1 MKLKTKLLG
10 AFFIVLLLTAGIG
23 FTGIIVARNIS
34 VVVSSITTNLLP
46 SLGYISQ
53 VDASLAELRW
63 NQLRYITLI
72 GTREEAKSDI
82 DKSINDVKENMDKFE
97 ATISSVEQSRNW
109 DKFTIEYA
117 DYLKGTKDIIQLVK
131 DNKADEALMHYNSYR
146 IAYDGFKENINF
158 LVNLNKSN
166 GIKAV
171 ENTVNLETTGQYIV
185 IAIML
190 IAILLGIGIAL
201 IISKNITETIKVI
214 SLAIGKVA
222 DGDLTV
228 AELRITTKD
237 EIGLMA
243 GMINKMVENLR
254 TIVQKVVESSHEL
267 AASSEELSA
276 SSEETTSATEHV
288 ATTIGY
294 LATGAD
300 NQSQEVQHARTVVN
314 EMSANVQQVA
324 KNSRSVTESSIK
336 VSMIAN
342 QGLKEANN
350 AVDRIEQINR
360 VSSETASVIKGLV
373 QEMEKIGQIIDVI
386 KGIAD
391 QTNLLALNAAI
402 EAARAGENGRGFA
415 VVAEEV
421 RKLAE
426 QSVISAQSISELI
439 NSIQKETN
447 LAVNVIELGSKEVA
461 LGVVAVKQ
469 VGDSFKVIADE
480 LNGVVEEIKEV
491 ADIAQELTV
500 GSNKVIISIENIA
513 DVADKTAASSQEVT
527 GIAEEQTASME
538 GVAKSA
544 QDLAI
549 LAGMLQEL
557 VKGFKS

>member
-1 MKLKTKLLG
+1 
-10 AFFIVLLLTAGIG
+10 
-23 FTGIIVARNIS
+23 
-34 VVVSSITTNLLP
+34 
-46 SLGYISQ
+46 
-53 VDASLAELRW
+53 
-63 NQLRYITLI
+63 
-72 GTREEAKSDI
+72 
-82 DKSINDVKENMDKFE
+82 
-97 ATISSVEQSRNW
+97 
-109 DKFTIEYA
+109 
-117 DYLKGTKDIIQLVK
+117 
-131 DNKADEALMHYNSYR
+131 
-146 IAYDGFKENINF
+146 
-158 LVNLNKSN
+158 
-166 GIKAV
+166 
-171 ENTVNLETTGQYIV
+171 
-185 IAIML
+185 
-190 IAILLGIGIAL
+190 
-201 IISKNITETIKVI
+201 
-214 SLAIGKVA
+214 
-222 DGDLTV
+222 
-228 AELRITTKD
+228 
-237 EIGLMA
+237 
-243 GMINKMVENLR
+243 
-254 TIVQKVVESSHEL
+254 VESSHEL

-461 LGVVAVKQ
+461 LGVVA
-469 VGDSFKVIADE
+469 GR
-480 LNGVVEEIKEV
+480 
-491 ADIAQELTV
+491 
-500 GSNKVIISIENIA
+500 
-513 DVADKTAASSQEVT
+513 
-527 GIAEEQTASME
+527 
-538 GVAKSA
+538 
-544 QDLAI
+544 
-549 LAGMLQEL
+549 
-557 VKGFKS
+557 